1 MSETLVKVIEVKT
14 DPRKGNPPLVINAD
28 YGYGINSKEKAL
40 AWGAQRGY
48 MKVYYWKARQRAF
61 AERTLR
67 VDLKAKALEQGS
79 QNLSTLA
86 DATYQHGQL
95 DA

>member
-1 MSETLVKVIEVKT
+1 MSKTLVTVIEVKT
-14 DPRKGNPPLVINAD
+14 DPRKGNPPLVKDAD
-28 YGYGINSKEKAL
+28 YGYGINSKERAL

-48 MKVYYWKARQRAF
+48 MKVYYWKSRQRAF
-61 AERTLR
+61 AESSSR

-79 QNLSTLA
+79 QKLGTLA
-86 DATYQHGQL
+86 DASYKNGQL